1 MATEVIERVGPG
13 GNYLTQRHTLDHIR
27 GDEYYLPATANRM
40 SRESWEQAG
49 GLDARERA
57 RKIAREILI
66 RERSDLIPPEVD
78 EQIRA
83 RFDIVAPKRAAR

>member
-1 MATEVIERVGPG
+1 
-13 GNYLTQRHTLDHIR
+13 
-27 GDEYYLPATANRM
+27 M
-40 SRESWEQAG
+40 SRASWEQAG

-57 RKIAREILI
+57 REIAHALLAK
-66 RERSDLIPPEVD
+66 ERPTLIPPEVD